1 MGRPMIVAMI
11 LAAGAAGLMPD
22 AASARETGPFGD
34 WRASCR
40 MFQMAVPL
48 NMGARPLRPA
58 MESGV
63 AYRNKR
69 EGTVEFYHF
78 YWPVRHSAQ
87 SRCLAG
93 F

>member
-1 MGRPMIVAMI
+1 MRRRILVAMI

-22 AASARETGPFGD
+22 AASARQTGPFGD

-40 MFQMAVPL
+40 MFQVAVPL
-48 NMGARPLRPA
+48 NMSARPLRPA

-63 AYRNKR
+63 VYRNKR
-69 EGTVEFYHF
+69 EGTVELYHG
-78 YWPVRHSAQ
+78 YWGRHSPQ
-87 SRCLAG
+87 TRCLAG